1 MPSTTTE
8 TTEIDY
14 LAVGHVTDDLWAD
27 GRVTAGGTVMYAS
40 RCARTLVDRVAVL
53 TAATASFHAA
63 DVFPDIEVHRLETA
77 QTTQFW
83 NVYDGSHRTQ
93 FTRVGSVRLHGADLA
108 PALRRSRIVHLAPV
122 CDEVDVDVLD
132 VLDADTF
139 VGITPQGWLRRWA
152 EDGRVTQSP
161 ANWTTAGRMLARANA
176 AVMSIEDING
186 DWATAHKWA
195 AISRLLVVTQSERG
209 CTLFLNGEMVH
220 VDAPE
225 VQQVDPTGA
234 GDVFAATFF
243 VALQRGERPARAAE
257 MANCLASI
265 SVTQPQMEGLPTP
278 ADIARCFG

>member
-132 VLDADTF
+132 ERTDVADADIIAQESTLLAGAASS
-139 VGITPQGWLRRWA
+139 VRIK
-152 EDGRVTQSP
+152 
-161 ANWTTAGRMLARANA
+161 TARLECLGNHMRQ
-176 AVMSIEDING
+176 IN
-186 DWATAHKWA
+186 KL
-195 AISRLLVVTQSERG
+195 SRI
-209 CTLFLNGEMVH
+209 LF
-220 VDAPE
+220 
-225 VQQVDPTGA
+225 
-234 GDVFAATFF
+234 
-243 VALQRGERPARAAE
+243 
-257 MANCLASI
+257 
-265 SVTQPQMEGLPTP
+265 SVRTRSYWP
-278 ADIARCFG
+278 